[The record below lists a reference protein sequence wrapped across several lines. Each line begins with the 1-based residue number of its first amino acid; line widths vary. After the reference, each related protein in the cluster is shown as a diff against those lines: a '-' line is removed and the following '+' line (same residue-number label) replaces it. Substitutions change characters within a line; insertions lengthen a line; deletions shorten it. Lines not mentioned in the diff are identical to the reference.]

1 MAIAE
6 EVVKYDELPGL
17 TVIPDFIKGLIL
29 VKNKF
34 SELKILRLDMNNNI
48 VPKFNLKIY
57 LFNNLDMP
65 AFNQKKK
72 SGNIISLL
80 FIELF
85 QFSP

>member
-6 EVVKYDELPGL
+6 EVVKYEEFPGL
-17 TVIPDFIKGLIL
+17 TGIPAFIKGLIL

-34 SELKILRLDMNNNI
+34 SELKLLRLDTNNNI
-48 VPKFNLKIY
+48 VPRFNLKIY
-57 LFNNLDMP
+57 LFSNLDMP
-65 AFNQKKK
+65 AFNQKYI
-72 SGNIISLL
+72 SGKIISLL